1 MLTSP
6 ANVTITATNGVALK
20 ANTAAS
26 DHGARREPPLLPH
39 QRAQQAETVIEPELP
54 SNSPL
59 TSVNAVTA
67 TVGNRTVLQ
76 ELTLNVATMLRIAR
90 RADENLTSLFLRII
104 ATIEAMP
111 QAERLQLE
119 VRAGLKPLKITLA
132 DLAMALRKPDGQEA
146 ARLTALAEAPTAIP
160 GRTAANAATTT
171 YLEEGTDS
179 GHTEETLAMRA
190 AARHSAAGQ
199 SVFSAESKMRP
210 VEAQP
215 ADAKV
220 LQSHL
225 KTMFEPGETNVP
237 QNQLKRMLE
246 PGVAGL
252 AGQENDAAIPVEG
265 QDDAGT
271 PKPIAAQEGS
281 DKKDRASAGNMNAKA
296 LPREVPLSNLRQPM
310 PLASGNAADPVTF
323 SSASLNLDPS
333 TVEKIRNVAQAIAN
347 LAETIRADQERP
359 APEKLEDRRV
369 QTMLTLKGLAE
380 VVTAIPAKAAE
391 LLAAVVAEAAAP
403 LPELADDQSPIRAE
417 PLQQVFDDQR
427 RSNIV
432 ATSDM
437 TKAPEAFAHAS
448 PEEMPVEAPSENNV
462 PTVGRPKVETETTA
476 ADKHQIATDA
486 DGLPLA
492 RPDLAQHAVPFAYAQ
507 VQPAREEMLQTIE
520 EEDGREETDED
531 GEDDGDEDGEPRR
544 PRDEYDAIHDPLP
557 EEEPEIVINR
567 DSSEADR
574 AFALYQRMGGF

>member
-6 ANVTITATNGVALK
+6 ANVTITAINGVALK
-20 ANTAAS
+20 ANTATS
-26 DHGARREPPLLPH
+26 DHSARREPPLLP
-39 QRAQQAETVIEPELP
+39 QPQAQQADAAIEPELP

-76 ELTLNVATMLRIAR
+76 ELTLNVAAMLKLTR
-90 RADENLTSLFLRII
+90 RPNENLTSLFLRII
-104 ATIEAMP
+104 ATIDAMP

-119 VRAGLKPLKITLA
+119 IKAGLKPLKITLA

-146 ARLTALAEAPTAIP
+146 ARLTALAEAPAFVP

-171 YLEEGTDS
+171 YLAEGTDN
-179 GHTEETLAMRA
+179 GHTEEALAMRA

-210 VEAQP
+210 VDAQP

-225 KTMFEPGETNVP
+225 KTMFEPGETRTS
-237 QNQLKRMLE
+237 QSQLTATFE
-246 PGVAGL
+246 PGDARQT
-252 AGQENDAAIPVEG
+252 GQENNADIPIAG
-265 QDDAGT
+265 QDEAGALKQT
-271 PKPIAAQEGS
+271 AVQEGS
-281 DKKDRASAGNMNAKA
+281 DKKERASVGDMNAKA
-296 LPREVPLSNLRQPM
+296 SPREVPLSNIRQPT
-310 PLASGNAADPVTF
+310 PLASGNAGENVSF

-333 TVEKIRNVAQAIAN
+333 TVEKIRSVAQAITT

-359 APEKLEDRRV
+359 APEKIEDRRV

-403 LPELADDQSPIRAE
+403 LPDMAEDKSQVVANPPPRVLDEKQLPTSALASDAAGTGDAL
-417 PLQQVFDDQR
+417 PL
-427 RSNIV
+427 
-432 ATSDM
+432 T
-437 TKAPEAFAHAS
+437 PG
-448 PEEMPVEAPSENNV
+448 EEMPIEIPSEDSA
-462 PTVGRPKVETETTA
+462 PAATRPKVEPEIAAAAEDRAA
-476 ADKHQIATDA
+476 ADAE
-486 DGLPLA
+486 GLPLIK
-492 RPDLAQHAVPFAYAQ
+492 PDLAQHAVPFAYVQA
-507 VQPAREEMLQTIE
+507 QPAREEMIE
-520 EEDGREETDED
+520 AVEDEDAQEETDED
-531 GEDDGDEDGEPRR
+531 GEDGGDEDGEDRR

-557 EEEPEIVINR
+557 EEDPAIVINR

>member
-6 ANVTITATNGVALK
+6 ANVTIAVTNGVAPK

-26 DHGARREPPLLPH
+26 DHNARREPPLLPH
-39 QRAQQAETVIEPELP
+39 QQAQQAEAVIEHELP
-54 SNSPL
+54 SISPL

-76 ELTLNVATMLRIAR
+76 ELTLSIATMLRIAR
-90 RADENLTSLFLRII
+90 RADENLTSLFLRVI

-111 QAERLQLE
+111 QGERLQFE

-132 DLAMALRKPDGQEA
+132 DLAMALLKPDGQEA
-146 ARLTALAEAPTAIP
+146 ARLTALAEAPAFAP

-179 GHTEETLAMRA
+179 GHTEEALAMRA

-199 SVFSAESKMRP
+199 SVFSAESRMRP
-210 VEAQP
+210 VDTRP

-225 KTMFEPGETNVP
+225 KTMFEPGEARRPDTASNAKIP
-237 QNQLKRMLE
+237 
-246 PGVAGL
+246 VAL
-252 AGQENDAAIPVEG
+252 NDAGAPQSAASGKPLAEELPTRE
-265 QDDAGT
+265 DRPSAGDS
-271 PKPIAAQEGS
+271 KP
-281 DKKDRASAGNMNAKA
+281 RAS
-296 LPREVPLSNLRQPM
+296 VPDVPPSNPRQPTA
-310 PLASGNAADPVTF
+310 LASSGNSADTVTF

-333 TVEKIRNVAQAIAN
+333 TVEKIRSVAQAITN
-347 LAETIRADQERP
+347 LAETIRADQEPP
-359 APEKLEDRRV
+359 APEKLEDRRM
-369 QTMLTLKGLAE
+369 QTMLTLRGLAE

-403 LPELADDQSPIRAE
+403 LPEVAEGKSPVVAA
-417 PLQQVFDDQR
+417 PLQQLVHGEQSPEFAAA
-427 RSNIV
+427 SGE
-432 ATSDM
+432 AM
-437 TKAPEAFAHAS
+437 APDAFAPAP
-448 PEEMPVEAPSENNV
+448 PEEMPIEAPSENNA
-462 PTVGRPKVETETTA
+462 PTAGRPEVETENVA
-476 ADKHQIATDA
+476 ADKRQIAGDA
-486 DGLPLA
+486 EGLPLA
-492 RPDLAQHAVPFAYAQ
+492 RPDLAHHAVPFAFAQ
-507 VQPAREEMLQTIE
+507 VQPAREEIEAAE
-520 EEDGREETDED
+520 EEETRDEADGDAGDENGED
-531 GEDDGDEDGEPRR
+531 GERRR

-557 EEEPEIVINR
+557 EEDPAIVIDR